1 MTRLVPGVL
10 CAGLVLLGGGE
21 VVAADVS
28 LEEITVLGARE
39 DVLRLPGSGTVIDEE
54 ALDANDYV
62 DLGQVL
68 LSVPGIYVREEEGFG
83 LRPNIGIR
91 GASAERSQKITLMED
106 GVLIGPAPYSAPA
119 AYYLTNTARM
129 HRVEILKG
137 PAAIST
143 GPHTVGGSINF
154 VTRPVP
160 RVAAGE
166 LDATLGTDGF
176 RKLQA
181 MFGNTLETK
190 NLGSVGL
197 LFDGLFFGSDGFKSL
212 DSGGDTGFERD
223 DFNLKLTWLPATE
236 RAQTVTLKLGRATE
250 ASDETYLGLTDAD
263 FNADP
268 TRRYPASAL
277 DYFESDH
284 EQVHLNYGVQVHEGL
299 RLNAKLYRNRY
310 ERLWNKFDGLID
322 GPDARAALR
331 RPDLFSNAYRV
342 LTGQL
347 DSDGAAA
354 PLVDVTANDRWFL
367 SRGVEFEAN
376 WRFALGGAEHS
387 LSLGVRHHFDD
398 VSRYHQQRGYLMRS
412 GRLVADG
419 AIRLPKVVN
428 YAETTANALHLTDEI
443 QWGDLTVLAGVRFEE
458 IDGDLTSLL
467 NGTSVS
473 SSQSTIAPGLGVFWQ
488 ATPSIGLLAG
498 VYQGFSPAGPGRDA
512 DPEESLNFEYGARYD
527 GGALTLEAIGFFSD
541 YDNLLGRCRVSDS
554 GCDPG
559 DEFNGGGVE
568 IAGLELNARAE
579 TSFADGQL
587 GTGIVYTYTDSSF
600 QTTFLSGFS
609 QWGLVQAGDELPY
622 LPEQQMRLEADFGR
636 GPLTLQAAVKVLDG
650 AREVAG
656 SGTPEPG
663 LRTEAHTTLD
673 LGVGWQFTD
682 SLRVQLLVR
691 NATDEAA
698 IVAHRPFAARPNVP
712 RTVLLRV
719 KYVTL

>member
-10 CAGLVLLGGGE
+10 CAGLVLLGGSE

-39 DVLRLPGSGTVIDEE
+39 DVLRLPGSGMVIDEE

-160 RVAAGE
+160 TVAAAE

-212 DSGGDTGFERD
+212 DSGGDTGFARD

-299 RLNAKLYRNRY
+299 RLNAKLYRNR
-310 ERLWNKFDGLID
+310 
-322 GPDARAALR
+322 
-331 RPDLFSNAYRV
+331 
-342 LTGQL
+342 
-347 DSDGAAA
+347 
-354 PLVDVTANDRWFL
+354 
-367 SRGVEFEAN
+367 
-376 WRFALGGAEHS
+376 
-387 LSLGVRHHFDD
+387 
-398 VSRYHQQRGYLMRS
+398 
-412 GRLVADG
+412 
-419 AIRLPKVVN
+419 
-428 YAETTANALHLTDEI
+428 
-443 QWGDLTVLAGVRFEE
+443 
-458 IDGDLTSLL
+458 
-467 NGTSVS
+467 
-473 SSQSTIAPGLGVFWQ
+473 
-488 ATPSIGLLAG
+488 
-498 VYQGFSPAGPGRDA
+498 
-512 DPEESLNFEYGARYD
+512 
-527 GGALTLEAIGFFSD
+527 
-541 YDNLLGRCRVSDS
+541 
-554 GCDPG
+554 
-559 DEFNGGGVE
+559 
-568 IAGLELNARAE
+568 
-579 TSFADGQL
+579 
-587 GTGIVYTYTDSSF
+587 
-600 QTTFLSGFS
+600 
-609 QWGLVQAGDELPY
+609 
-622 LPEQQMRLEADFGR
+622 
-636 GPLTLQAAVKVLDG
+636 
-650 AREVAG
+650 
-656 SGTPEPG
+656 
-663 LRTEAHTTLD
+663 
-673 LGVGWQFTD
+673 
-682 SLRVQLLVR
+682 
-691 NATDEAA
+691 
-698 IVAHRPFAARPNVP
+698 
-712 RTVLLRV
+712 
-719 KYVTL
+719 